1 MRPFLVIETKA
12 FHRFFHNVM
21 WSAQLEENMF
31 LWRMALKPLDY
42 GNKSS
47 NVRAETAALA
57 LLETGRMPQLP

>member
-1 MRPFLVIETKA
+1 
-12 FHRFFHNVM
+12 M